1 MAGAGAATPLFGYD
15 DLPSSPIQGEG
26 ELPLILPGLTS
37 TPSSADSPAAV
48 IPRSASVTSGTHT
61 LAAEISTP
69 THGRRRRA
77 NDIGH
82 GEDLSQHADW
92 AACRVRLKTAG
103 TQELK
108 KIAQLNPAQRE
119 LLNTALLLKLSE
131 KIEAIIPS
139 DAQWMMSE
147 NLKEK
152 IEQYTFAV
160 LCSPKLEL
168 YVEKQGPT
176 KLLMSILERHP
187 SWGYTKDI
195 KNDKYRRDIIIAR
208 VGTRF
213 TDRRSD
219 MKELILLSLGPE
231 LQPPPSKSPSDSPT
245 LNKPAAQQINIVT
258 LCENI
263 IAKGPRS
270 ICEDV
275 TVTLQMCARI
285 AFLRKIM
292 VALLK
297 SPHLKF
303 DRYWNLVDKQLEGL
317 RGLDDSVITRQ
328 LTSYLRADLDLYGQV
343 SLPSTVS
350 GEDMHETQQVAD
362 LAATGSLHSI
372 SEDD

>member
-1 MAGAGAATPLFGYD
+1 MAGTDASTPLFGYD
-15 DLPSSPIQGEG
+15 DIPSSPIQGEG
-26 ELPLILPGLTS
+26 ELPLLLTGVTS
-37 TPSSADSPAAV
+37 IPSLMDSLAAV
-48 IPRSASVTSGTHT
+48 TPRLASDTSQTNS
-61 LAAEISTP
+61 LVAEMSTP
-69 THGRRRRA
+69 TLGRRHRA
-77 NDIGH
+77 GEIN
-82 GEDLSQHADW
+82 EDLTQHADW
-92 AACRVRLKTAG
+92 AARRVRLKTSG

-119 LLNTALLLKLSE
+119 VLTMALLLKLSE
-131 KIEAIIPS
+131 KIEAIIPA
-139 DAQWMMSE
+139 DAQWTMSE

-176 KLLMSILERHP
+176 KLLTNILERHP
-187 SWGYTKDI
+187 SWGYTKDV
-195 KNDKYRRDIIIAR
+195 KNDKYKRDIIVAR

-219 MKELILLSLGPE
+219 MKEIIVLSLGPE
-231 LQPPPSKSPSDSPT
+231 LQPPPSKSPSDSSTP
-245 LNKPAAQQINIVT
+245 NKPAAKQINVVT
-258 LCENI
+258 LCESI

-275 TVTLQMCARI
+275 TVTLQMCARV

-297 SPHLKF
+297 NPQLKF

-317 RGLDDSVITRQ
+317 RVLGEGAITRQ
-328 LTSYLRADLDLYGQV
+328 LTAYLKADLDLYGQV
-343 SLPSTVS
+343 PLPGAISN
-350 GEDMHETQQVAD
+350 EDMHETQQVAD
-362 LAATGSLHSI
+362 LAATGSLENV
-372 SEDD
+372 SEED